1 MANRRAKIVELNE
14 ASIAFGETGK
24 MEWQE
29 ALSPKARY
37 KGDDVYDIR
46 DLVASIDYYES
57 IDSPF
62 LRCDI
67 AIVDSIDLYKQIR
80 GKEVVKLKITTES
93 SDSDPLEVIF
103 RVFKLGSFIKNE
115 RAAMYILHLTS
126 HEAFLNEA
134 NRIFGAFGP
143 CEKHKDKV
151 NFPKYVAKDVLKG
164 GEKVTAVN
172 FENHSK
178 LCFSAP
184 NWRPYDAIT
193 YLGDKVL
200 RLEGGGKRSAMQSGF
215 LFYENR
221 HGFNFQSIDKLCSQ
235 EPLNIPTYTY
245 MQAGVE
251 TDPIKEYFKIESIS
265 FPDKVNHL
273 EKLRSGLYKTSVLGI
288 SVPSVSLS
296 HMPTGSSSEGSEKST
311 EVKRNNFTT
320 TYESTFDKAST
331 IDRGRP
337 FQQTGFD
344 TETQPAT
351 RYKFRI
357 MPTWTHQSSIGSDP
371 DGGTKTKFDTLS
383 VSSYAVARYALLNA
397 IQLTIVVPGNTTLA
411 VGKIVKVS
419 IPASRTDN
427 SKDVKQ
433 DRVYSGKYLIASLKH
448 IYRKEGMTT
457 TLYLTKDSIRED
469 K

>member
-14 ASIAFGETGK
+14 ASLAFGETGK

-46 DLVASIDYYES
+46 DLIASIDYYES

-67 AIVDSIDLYKQIR
+67 SIVDSIDLYKQIR
-80 GKEVVKLKITTES
+80 GKEVIKLKITTES

-164 GEKVTAVN
+164 GEKVKATN

-178 LCFSAP
+178 ICFSCP

-200 RLEGGGKRSAMQSGF
+200 RLEGGGKRSVMQSGF

-221 HGFNFQSIDKLCSQ
+221 HGFNFQSIDKF
-235 EPLNIPTYTY
+235 
-245 MQAGVE
+245 A
-251 TDPIKEYFKIESIS
+251 
-265 FPDKVNHL
+265 H
-273 EKLRSGLYKTSVLGI
+273 
-288 SVPSVSLS
+288 
-296 HMPTGSSSEGSEKST
+296 KS
-311 EVKRNNFTT
+311 R
-320 TYESTFDKAST
+320 
-331 IDRGRP
+331 
-337 FQQTGFD
+337 
-344 TETQPAT
+344 
-351 RYKFRI
+351 
-357 MPTWTHQSSIGSDP
+357 
-371 DGGTKTKFDTLS
+371 
-383 VSSYAVARYALLNA
+383 
-397 IQLTIVVPGNTTLA
+397 
-411 VGKIVKVS
+411 
-419 IPASRTDN
+419 
-427 SKDVKQ
+427 
-433 DRVYSGKYLIASLKH
+433 
-448 IYRKEGMTT
+448 
-457 TLYLTKDSIRED
+457 
-469 K
+469 